1 MMSYEV
7 NPKPQ
12 ISPEIL
18 QNWQRIVDLM
28 AKISEAPAGLIMKYE
43 AGESINVV
51 VASANQQNLW
61 GVGDNCALNSGLY
74 CEEVI
79 RRRDL
84 LLVADAA
91 CEPKWENNPDMD
103 LGMSFYLG
111 YPLLWPDGEVF
122 GTICVLDNHDNQ
134 IASAYKDL
142 IFQFKQ
148 VVDTDLRM
156 LVEIEMR
163 KRAQI
168 ELLEAQAELEQRVK
182 VRTRELQDANT
193 ALRVLV
199 ENNHSAKEEL
209 ESSMLAN
216 INELVVPYL
225 QNLKK
230 CETRSEQHEYV
241 NMIETSLREITSG
254 FSSHLIQKYAN
265 LTPTEVQ
272 VINLIRQGK
281 KTKEIAQCMNTA
293 TSTVDFHRNNI
304 RKKIGL
310 THCSTSLQSHFLAYQ

>member
-7 NPKPQ
+7 NAKPQ

-28 AKISEAPAGLIMKYE
+28 AKISESPAGLIMKFE
-43 AGESINVV
+43 AGQSINVL

-61 GVGDNCALNSGLY
+61 EVGDNCALDSGLY

-84 LLVADAA
+84 LLVPNAA
-91 CEPKWENNPDMD
+91 VDSDWENNPDMD

-134 IASAYKDL
+134 IASAYRDL
-142 IFQFKQ
+142 IFQFKK
-148 VVDTDLRM
+148 VVDTDLKM

-163 KRAQI
+163 KQAQI
-168 ELLEAQAELEQRVK
+168 ELLEAQTELEQRVE
-182 VRTRELQDANT
+182 VRTRELSDANT

-199 ENNHSAKEEL
+199 ENNSIAKEEL

-216 INELVVPYL
+216 INELIIPYL

-230 CETRSEQHEYV
+230 CETREEQHQYI
-241 NMIETSLREITSG
+241 NIIESSLCEITSD
-254 FSSHLIQKYAN
+254 FSSHLLEKYSN

-272 VINLIRQGK
+272 IINLIRQGK

-293 TSTVDFHRNNI
+293 TSTIDFHRNNI

-310 THCSTSLQSHFLAYQ
+310 THQRTSLQSHFLAN